1 MPTTLFYRLGFTI
14 FFAALLCHPALAQ
27 ELTLDERAEAATQAA
42 EKRLKEKIDE
52 KRSLSRARI
61 ATLEQELTVRQQTYL
76 AWWEVNKRPLLD
88 EIQLPENPTSEEAK
102 AYIKAL
108 REFTLPGTPES
119 RVIYD
124 AIVDK
129 LKILP
134 YEHNELLAR
143 ESINRTTLRLQASD
157 AREIILSQSFLE
169 KNPRPARIDQNT
181 DIELA
186 LLYTPLEEV
195 RERLVDHIQNPE
207 SYKSPLVLLAATELR
222 DPALYP
228 TLQDILADRVPSSIA
243 LTTLLPALALIPDY
257 DIVNTADICFK
268 VAKEKTKYKSNLRRS
283 EATKFIA
290 QFGNIEALGYIID
303 NLQKRP
309 IDQFSRYRVTGAR
322 EILTIIDF
330 HGTDAEIKAW
340 YKKNKNELVFD
351 TLRGKYTLLE
361 PF

>member
-1 MPTTLFYRLGFTI
+1 M
-14 FFAALLCHPALAQ
+14 
-27 ELTLDERAEAATQAA
+27 
-42 EKRLKEKIDE
+42 
-52 KRSLSRARI
+52 
-61 ATLEQELTVRQQTYL
+61 
-76 AWWEVNKRPLLD
+76 
-88 EIQLPENPTSEEAK
+88 
-102 AYIKAL
+102 
-108 REFTLPGTPES
+108 
-119 RVIYD
+119 
-124 AIVDK
+124 
-129 LKILP
+129 
-134 YEHNELLAR
+134 AR

-303 NLQKRP
+303 NL
-309 IDQFSRYRVTGAR
+309 
-322 EILTIIDF
+322 
-330 HGTDAEIKAW
+330 
-340 YKKNKNELVFD
+340 ELLSNPVD
-351 TLRGKYTLLE
+351 GMIRRLVV
-361 PF
+361 